1 MNSVLLLV
9 GSGSEIKI
17 AVDFDVEGRICEG
30 SYLTA
35 DQQDASLL
43 PLVWWGIGEGSYL
56 TADRQDASLLPLV
69 LAAMGFRFL
78 FFIILY

>member
-35 DQQDASLL
+35 DWQDASLL
-43 PLVWWGIGEGSYL
+43 PLL
-56 TADRQDASLLPLV
+56 
-69 LAAMGFRFL
+69 
-78 FFIILY
+78 